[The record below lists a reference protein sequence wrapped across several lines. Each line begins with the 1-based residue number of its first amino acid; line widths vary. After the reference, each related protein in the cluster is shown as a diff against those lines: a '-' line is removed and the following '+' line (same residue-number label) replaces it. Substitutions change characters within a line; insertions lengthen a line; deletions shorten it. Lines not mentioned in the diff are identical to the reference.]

1 VLGCFLFAGD
11 DVFKKIKVLSGG
23 EKARVALAKTLLTEA
38 NFLLLDEPTNHLDM
52 RSINILSQA
61 LQAYEGTFI
70 TVSHDRH
77 FISEIANKIWYI
89 ENLELK
95 EYPGTYAEY
104 EEWRL
109 KNEAIALANKDNSK
123 TVKKAEPVAVAKPI
137 EVKPIIANKAK
148 LSNNQIQK
156 IKSDFETVE
165 KQLEKLKKQ
174 LTDVEESF
182 AKPEIAS
189 NPAELN
195 KKQLELSVLKKQI
208 AEQETVYERA
218 FEALMEIE

>member
-1 VLGCFLFAGD
+1 M
-11 DVFKKIKVLSGG
+11 
-23 EKARVALAKTLLTEA
+23 ALAKTLLTEA

-77 FISEIANKIWYI
+77 FISQIANKIWYI

-109 KNEAIALANKDNSK
+109 KTEALNLAANKDAAK
-123 TVKKAEPVAVAKPI
+123 APKKAEPAPVAKPV
-137 EVKPIIANKAK
+137 EVKPVVNDNKPK

-156 IKSDFETVE
+156 IKTDFEQAE
-165 KQLEKLKKQ
+165 KQLEKLKQQ
-174 LTDVEESF
+174 LTAVEESF
-182 AKPEIAS
+182 AKPEVAS
-189 NPAELN
+189 NAAELN

-208 AEQETVYERA
+208 AEQENIYERA
-218 FEALMEIE
+218 FEAMMELEA